1 MIIKYNE
8 QISNNVHLQFT
19 FIKKQFI
26 VQFCYFTLC
35 TFPLMHAVVT
45 ANQVAAVPGT
55 GERGETE
62 REQITA
68 NKQDQSSKLSEERQ
82 KK

>member
-1 MIIKYNE
+1 
-8 QISNNVHLQFT
+8 
-19 FIKKQFI
+19 
-26 VQFCYFTLC
+26 
-35 TFPLMHAVVT
+35 MHAVVT

-68 NKQDQSSKLSEERQ
+68 NKQD
-82 KK
+82 